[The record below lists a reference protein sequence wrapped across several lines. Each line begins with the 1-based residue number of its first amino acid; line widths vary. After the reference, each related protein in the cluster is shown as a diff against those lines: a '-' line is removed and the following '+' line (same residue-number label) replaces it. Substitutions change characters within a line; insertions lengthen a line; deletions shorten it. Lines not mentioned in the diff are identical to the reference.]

1 MELVQSYKR
10 KRGLANVT
18 IGKYSTPCERLIGQK
33 YQVSLAR
40 TLIDPSVRP
49 FFLSESLVALRF
61 FLNSTVVD
69 TIKVNNA
76 EDIVQ
81 FIWYYGDKV
90 GR

>member
-1 MELVQSYKR
+1 MH
-10 KRGLANVT
+10 
-18 IGKYSTPCERLIGQK
+18 
-33 YQVSLAR
+33 
-40 TLIDPSVRP
+40 DPSVRL

-69 TIKVNNA
+69 TMKVNNA
-76 EDIVQ
+76 EGIVQ